1 MAWLVSAAGTFT
13 SAPFADFGAFHPVSE
28 QVEDFLANILE
39 FHPQIHENLS
49 RDTFLFS
56 EQAKQNMLCSHVI
69 VVQIASF
76 LHRVL
81 DDFFGTRGLRQL
93 AYSDHFR
100 SALHELLN
108 FEADFSQIDIEILEN
123 VGSDT
128 APFLD

>member
-1 MAWLVSAAGTFT
+1 
-13 SAPFADFGAFHPVSE
+13 
-28 QVEDFLANILE
+28 
-39 FHPQIHENLS
+39 
-49 RDTFLFS
+49 
-56 EQAKQNMLCSHVI
+56 MLCSHVI

-81 DDFFGTRGLRQL
+81 DDFFGTRCLRQL